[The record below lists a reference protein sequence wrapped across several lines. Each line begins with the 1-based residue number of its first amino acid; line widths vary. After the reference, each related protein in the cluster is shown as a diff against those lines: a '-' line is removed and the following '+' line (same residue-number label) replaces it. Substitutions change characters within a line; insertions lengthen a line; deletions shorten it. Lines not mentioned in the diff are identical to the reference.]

1 METVVLLAI
10 ILGFAA
16 FAALAQAFGAD
27 SRPWSTE
34 EENRPWL

>member
-1 METVVLLAI
+1 VDTVVLLAL
-10 ILGFAA
+10 ILGLAA
-16 FAALAQAFGAD
+16 FGALAQVFGVD

>member
-1 METVVLLAI
+1 MDMVVLLSI
-10 ILGFAA
+10 ILGF
-16 FAALAQAFGAD
+16 ALAQAFGAD

>member
-1 METVVLLAI
+1 MDLIVLLAL

-16 FAALAQAFGAD
+16 FGALAQVFGAD